1 MFMPVTMSSNIALLS
16 VCLAA
21 LMFGLE
27 ISSVPV
33 ILPVLEREL
42 GASIGNMQWI
52 MSAYTIGCAIV
63 LIISGS
69 LADCYGRKRIFTIS
83 ISVFGVASLACGL
96 SPDVTPLIVSRFVQG
111 VAGGSMLTCLVTIL
125 NVQFAAG
132 PARTRAFSTWGVVFG
147 AGLGFGPVVGATIL
161 EYLDWKWV
169 FLIHAVLT
177 IPTLFLVFASVTESR
192 DPVAKPL
199 DLWGMIALSVTVFS
213 ATYLV
218 QQMQVIGLTSATGI
232 ALIFV
237 TFAGMITFVWIERTV
252 KAPLVDFSVFR
263 VRKFSGAICGAV
275 GMNLSFWPFIIYYPL
290 YLEAGLSFDSFVVG
304 VMLLACTL
312 PTILAPPLGEKMV
325 VRYGVETV
333 IPMGLFMIGLGFLLL
348 KFGNL
353 QGPPTW
359 STLLPGSVLA
369 GIGIGITNTP
379 VSNASTGT
387 VLSRQAGMASGIDM
401 SARLITLAIVI
412 AAMGVMLVAGIG
424 SSLGA
429 HHGQGQEAAEALAAG
444 NIALFEQLTPGMSVS
459 AARTAF
465 ITGFD
470 WIISFAL
477 FGVWMLAALSC
488 VLFETLQWRK
498 SIPENED

>member
-1 MFMPVTMSSNIALLS
+1 MPVTLSSNIALLS
-16 VCLAA
+16 ICLAA

-42 GASIGNMQWI
+42 GASICNMQWI

-69 LADCYGRKRIFTIS
+69 LADRYGRKRIFTIS

-96 SPDVTPLIVSRFVQG
+96 SPDVTALIVSRFVQG

-125 NVQFAAG
+125 NVQFAEG
-132 PARTRAFSTWGVVFG
+132 PARARAFSTWGVVFG
-147 AGLGFGPVVGATIL
+147 AGLGFGPVVGAIIL
-161 EYLDWKWV
+161 ESLSWQWV
-169 FLIHAVLT
+169 FLIHAILT
-177 IPTLFLVFASVTESR
+177 LPTLFLVYASVTESR
-192 DPVAKPL
+192 SAIERPL
-199 DLWGMIALSVTVFS
+199 DLGGMIALSATVFA

-218 QQMQVIGLTSATGI
+218 QQIQVIGLMSTTGMTLTLATLAGT
-232 ALIFV
+232 V
-237 TFAGMITFVWIERTV
+237 TFLWIERTV

-290 YLEAGLSFDSFVVG
+290 YLEVGLSFDPFLVSM
-304 VMLLACTL
+304 MLLACTL

-333 IPMGLFMIGLGFLLL
+333 IPMGLFVIGLGFLLL

-353 QGPPTW
+353 QGQPAW
-359 STLLPGSVLA
+359 FTLLPGSVLA

-379 VSNASTGT
+379 VSNASTGA

-401 SARLITLAIVI
+401 SARLITLALII

-424 SSLGA
+424 SSLGVSHNRA
-429 HHGQGQEAAEALAAG
+429 QEAAEALAAG
-444 NIALFEQLTPGMSVS
+444 NIALFEELTPGISIS
-459 AARTAF
+459 AAQTAF

-477 FGVWMLAALSC
+477 FGVWLLAALSC
-488 VLFETLQWRK
+488 VLFETFKLSSK
-498 SIPENED
+498 SVPENEE